1 VSRLVKVSSWSL
13 AGRLFA
19 MQVGI
24 VGILVAAGFL
34 GAYIHASNTN
44 EDDAEQRVLA
54 VANSV
59 AAAPLVRESL
69 ALADPSSVLQPYAD
83 QVRRDTSTDF
93 VVIMTPSGTRLTH
106 PNPELIGGRFRGHIE
121 AAVAGNDYTETY
133 TGTLGPS
140 VRAVVPVVDGGNVEA
155 LVSVGI
161 TTKIVSRSLQ
171 QQIPVL
177 IGGAALALLL
187 AGIGSWFMSR
197 WLRRTTHNLGPAE
210 LSHMYEFYDAVLHA
224 VREGLLLIDRSRR
237 VQLANDE
244 AFRLLDLP
252 TDAVGRRIDQ
262 LGLPYGLGEDLAA
275 GEERADELR
284 LTNDRM
290 LIVNQA
296 RARWAGKYL
305 GTVVTLRDQTEL
317 RALIG
322 ELASIRELSEAL
334 RSQAH
339 EAANQLHT
347 VVSLIELGRADEAA
361 AFATA
366 ELTAAQELTDL
377 VVSSVDEPVVAAL
390 LLGKV
395 ATAHERGV
403 ELWIA
408 ADTQVPANV
417 FDPRDLV
424 KIVGNLID
432 NAIDAAAEA
441 PPPRQIT
448 VHAEVTS
455 GDQQHFILQ
464 VADSGP
470 GLDTD
475 DVARAFQ
482 RGWSTKTDE
491 RLHGRGLGLALVARA
506 VHRYGGNIN
515 VAKDRG
521 AVFTVDLPFPRVGT
535 VQSLTDDAGRP
546 PPGGPSAQPRVPV
559 APAVTGP

>member
-1 VSRLVKVSSWSL
+1 VSRLVKVSDWSL
-13 AGRLFA
+13 AARLFA

-44 EDDAEQRVLA
+44 VDDAEQRVLA
-54 VANSV
+54 VANSI
-59 AAAPLVRESL
+59 AATPLVRQSL
-69 ALADPSSVLQPYAD
+69 ALPDPSTVLQPYAE
-83 QVRRDTSTDF
+83 QVRRDTGTDF
-93 VVIMTPSGTRLTH
+93 VVVMTPDGIRLTH
-106 PNPELIGGRFRGHIE
+106 PNPDLIGGRFRGHIE
-121 AAVAGNDYTETY
+121 EAAAGRDYTETY

-140 VRAVVPVVDGGNVEA
+140 VRAVVPVVEGGDVRA

-161 TTKIVSRSLQ
+161 TTKAVSRSLQ
-171 QQIPVL
+171 QQMPVL

-187 AGIGSWFMSR
+187 AGIGSWLISR

-210 LSHMYEFYDAVLHA
+210 LTRMYEFYDSVLRA
-224 VREGLLLIDRSRR
+224 VREGLLLIDRSGT

-252 TDAVGRRIDQ
+252 ADAMGRRIDE
-262 LGLPYGLGEDLAA
+262 LGLPYGLGEELAA
-275 GEERADELR
+275 GEHRADELR

-290 LIVNQA
+290 LVVNQA

-317 RALIG
+317 RSLIG
-322 ELASIRELSEAL
+322 ELESIRELSEAL

-361 AFATA
+361 EFATA

-377 VVSSVDEPVVAAL
+377 VVGAVDEPVIAAL

-395 ATAHERGV
+395 ATSHERGV
-403 ELWIA
+403 ELHVA
-408 ADTQVPANV
+408 ADTYVPGDV

-424 KIVGNLID
+424 KIVGNLVD
-432 NAIDAAAEA
+432 NAIDAAAGT
-441 PPPRQIT
+441 PPPRRIT
-448 VHAEVTS
+448 VRAQVTT
-455 GDQQHFILQ
+455 GARQHLIIQ

-475 DVARAFQ
+475 DVERAFQ

-506 VHRYGGNIN
+506 VHRYGGNID
-515 VAKDRG
+515 VSKDRG
-521 AVFTVDLPFPRVGT
+521 AVFTVDLPFPARDVAQRAVEEPMPAPLEHST
-535 VQSLTDDAGRP
+535 V
-546 PPGGPSAQPRVPV
+546 SATR
-559 APAVTGP
+559 G